1 MSKWIQTNYPGVRYR
16 NHPTRK
22 HGINPDRY
30 FSIRYYVDGL
40 RKEEGLGWSSDG
52 WTQKKAD
59 DELSELKNN
68 ARRGEGPRTYAE
80 KRQLENERRRLE
92 AEQKADAEKKEAER
106 KRLEEETVFDA
117 VFIKYCEHNSHK
129 KSLKDE
135 ISLYK
140 HWIQPVIGNKRL
152 QDIVLLNLEKIRS
165 DMTKAGKA
173 ERSIQY
179 VKSVIRLIF
188 NYAKDHNL
196 FSGENPTN
204 GFLKRQKFDNK
215 RKRYLTPAE
224 ARLLLEDLKKH
235 SLTTYRITLLS
246 LYTGMRFG
254 EIAKLQW
261 QHINMTNR
269 VIIIIDPKNSESRNA
284 FMTDAVFEMFSEME
298 QSTPDALVF
307 PDKYNKVMA
316 QISDSFMDSVNRLDL
331 NNGITDPRMKVV
343 FHTVRHSCASLLINS
358 GADLPTIQVILGHK
372 SIAMTQRYAHIA
384 EDRIKAAMNMLEPA
398 MTENSGINKIRSLS

>member
-1 MSKWIQTNYPGVRYR
+1 MSKWIQTKYPGIRYR

-30 FSIRYYVDGL
+30 FSIRYYVDGV
-40 RKEEGLGWSSDG
+40 RKEEGLGWSSEG
-52 WTQKKAD
+52 MTQKKAD
-59 DELSELKNN
+59 DELAELKLN
-68 ARRGEGPRTYAE
+68 ARRGEGPRTYSE
-80 KRQLENERRRLE
+80 KRELEN
-92 AEQKADAEKKEAER
+92 ER
-106 KRLEEETVFDA
+106 KRLEAELKAEAERTESERKRLDEETILDSVFL
-117 VFIKYCEHNSHK
+117 KYCEHNTHK

-140 HWIQPVIGNKRL
+140 HWIQPVIGKKRL
-152 QDIVLLNLEKIRS
+152 QEIVLFNLEKIKS
-165 DMTKAGKA
+165 DMLKAGKA

-224 ARLLLEDLKKH
+224 ATLLLEDLKKH
-235 SLTTYRITLLS
+235 SITVYRITLLS

-261 QHINMTNR
+261 QHINMTNKA
-269 VIIIIDPKNSESRNA
+269 VIIIDPKNSESRTA
-284 FMTDAVFEMFSEME
+284 FMVDAVFKMFSEME
-298 QSTPDALVF
+298 QGTPDALVF
-307 PDKYNKVMA
+307 PDKYNKVMS
-316 QISDSFMDSVNRLDL
+316 QISDSFMDSVNRLGFND
-331 NNGITDPRMKVV
+331 GITDPRMKVV
-343 FHTVRHSCASLLINS
+343 FHTVRHSCASLLINA

-372 SIAMTQRYAHIA
+372 SIAMTQRYTHIA

-398 MTENSGINKIRSLS
+398 MTATTETNRIKRLS